1 MNLQS
6 LFCLLFNLVQ
16 EIAQGIPGKEL
27 CCETL
32 RGGSAVSRKES
43 QFISGFTVHNIVL
56 QNPRERRKERKGE

>member
-32 RGGSAVSRKES
+32 RGGSAVSRKE
-43 QFISGFTVHNIVL
+43 
-56 QNPRERRKERKGE
+56 RKSIH